1 MKQAR
6 SGSKG
11 AARPPGAA
19 LALLGA
25 VLGGL
30 GAQADDDARALTG
43 MLDSMAAYRA
53 DFEQVVSGRFG
64 EVVQTATGTLHLE
77 RPRKL
82 RWEVDEPYP
91 QLILADGD
99 HVWIYDPD
107 LEQATVQP
115 FDETVEGTPATFLT
129 DPSVLAGNFL
139 VRAEGSA
146 NDSERRF
153 RLAPRDPDSSSLF
166 RAVTLAFSSRGL
178 LTRLEIVD
186 HLEQRTR
193 ITFRNGELNPVLE
206 SALFQ
211 FDVPEGVDVI
221 GNLPDDVAAESAP

>member
-1 MKQAR
+1 MRKAR
-6 SGSKG
+6 RKSKRG
-11 AARPPGAA
+11 ARRRGAT

-25 VLGGL
+25 VLGGP

-129 DPSVLAGNFL
+129 DPAVLAGNFL

-146 NDSERRF
+146 DDPERRF
-153 RLAPRDPDSSSLF
+153 RLAPRDSDPSSLF

-186 HLEQRTR
+186 HLEQRTL

-206 SALFQ
+206 SGLFQ

-221 GNLPDDVAAESAP
+221 GSLPDDVAAESAP